1 MVAGQLNCWVKLLIH
16 SQNLT
21 FAHLRFETGEVISDD
36 VFVNENV
43 VEIIDNNIDD
53 IFVLPPQ
60 TTNTHTQYLSSPLKW
75 AFHKTE
81 LMNYE
86 PVGTHVAILNKLKTP
101 FLQYV
106 AS

>member
-1 MVAGQLNCWVKLLIH
+1 MVAGQLKCWVKLLIH

-21 FAHLRFETGEVISDD
+21 VAPLKFETGEVISDD

-60 TTNTHTQYLSSPLKW
+60 TTNTHTHTIFKLTFEMGISQNW
-75 AFHKTE
+75 ANE
-81 LMNYE
+81 LWACWYPCCYFE
-86 PVGTHVAILNKLKTP
+86 
-101 FLQYV
+101 
-106 AS
+106 